1 MRTVLLLLNVC
12 IRFIDY
18 PRGIRAGRY
27 YIFANDQIFFSYTHI
42 VTFSINPFWS
52 SQIRVRVCVY
62 TLRLCLGVGTF
73 RSDRERAA
81 YILFAMAQKI
91 QFPENETE
99 IKI

>member
-1 MRTVLLLLNVC
+1 MFAYVLSTTRVVFGPAGIIFLLT
-12 IRFIDY
+12 IRFFLS
-18 PRGIRAGRY
+18 
-27 YIFANDQIFFSYTHI
+27 YIHI
-42 VTFSINPFWS
+42 ETFSINPFWS

-81 YILFAMAQKI
+81 ILFATAKKI
-91 QFPENETE
+91 QFPEIETE